1 MKCKKI
7 LLLTV
12 TCILFVTALFLVLRS
27 CSKEQ
32 NNTPLSED
40 INAVDI
46 LSSDTVIVSDD
57 YIAILGFER
66 LIAYSERSN
75 IDCNIYNPERNNCYF
90 KVNVTVE
97 GIGDIFS
104 SGLIAPGKAIYRIEL
119 SEPLSEGEYSSTIT
133 YYCYTFDE
141 GKTPLN
147 GATTHFVLEV
157 KNEN

>member
-7 LLLTV
+7 LLLAV
-12 TCILFVTALFLVLRS
+12 VCILFVTALFFLLRS
-27 CSKEQ
+27 CPKEQ
-32 NNTPLSED
+32 ESMLLSED

-46 LSSDTVIVSDD
+46 LSSDTTIAGDD
-57 YIAILGFER
+57 YIAIPGFER
-66 LIAYSERSN
+66 LIAYSWKN
-75 IDCNIYNPERNNCYF
+75 DIDCNIYNPERNNCYF
-90 KVNVTVE
+90 KVNVSVE

-104 SGLIAPGKAIYRIEL
+104 SGLIAPGKAIYRINL
-119 SEPLSEGEYSSTIT
+119 SERLPEGEYSSTIT

-141 GKTPLN
+141 EKTPLN